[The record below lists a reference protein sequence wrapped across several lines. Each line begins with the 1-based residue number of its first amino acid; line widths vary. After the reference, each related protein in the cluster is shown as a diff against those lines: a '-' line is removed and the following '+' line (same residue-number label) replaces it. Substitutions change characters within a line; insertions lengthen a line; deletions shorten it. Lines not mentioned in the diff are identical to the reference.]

1 MARIIVRRSLFSL
14 LTASANG
21 TTGPPGV
28 VSTPGGG
35 SFGPVIVSYS
45 GLGGSRSSSNG
56 NMLLVMDM
64 ISTSRRHKRPDVV
77 IYGHRCHK
85 LTASRRGGLDDHRT

>member
-35 SFGPVIVSYS
+35 AFGSVIVSYF
-45 GLGGSRSSSNG
+45 GLAGRA
-56 NMLLVMDM
+56 
-64 ISTSRRHKRPDVV
+64 PP
-77 IYGHRCHK
+77 
-85 LTASRRGGLDDHRT
+85 LTAI